1 MSTMEG
7 WNRLLLGAIAMGC
20 FICAVFFLRF
30 WRDGRDRFFL
40 LFAASFFVEG
50 VNRLVLGASS
60 RPSEGAPAVYLVRLL
75 AFLLILAA
83 ILDKNQSIR
92 RSRPD

>member
-1 MSTMEG
+1 MSTMED
-7 WNRLLLGAIAMGC
+7 WNRLLLGAIAMG
-20 FICAVFFLRF
+20 FFVCAAFFLRF

-50 VNRLVLGASS
+50 VNRLALGASD
-60 RPSEGAPAVYLVRLL
+60 RPTEGAPAVYLVRLL

-83 ILDKNQSIR
+83 ILDKNQTTR
-92 RSRPD
+92 RSRL

>member
-1 MSTMEG
+1 MSTMEL
-7 WNRLLLGAIAMGC
+7 WNRVLLGVIGMGFLVC
-20 FICAVFFLRF
+20 GVFFLRF

-50 VNRLVLGASS
+50 VNRVLLGVSA

-83 ILDKNQSIR
+83 VFDKN
-92 RSRPD
+92 RSSSRGRPG